1 MCPHTFLDVV
11 WSQCCD
17 FYFILFYFIFNFLQ
31 AAAGL
36 HLLVLRLEDLDVVWS
51 QVLSLLA
58 LLVQKYKY

>member
-1 MCPHTFLDVV
+1 MCPHTYLDVV

-17 FYFILFYFIFNFLQ
+17 FSFILFYFLLILQ

>member
-1 MCPHTFLDVV
+1 MWCGQASVV
-11 WSQCCD
+11 T
-17 FYFILFYFIFNFLQ
+17 FILFYFIFFYFLQ

-51 QVLSLLA
+51 QVLGLLA

>member
-1 MCPHTFLDVV
+1 MCPHTYLDVV
-11 WSQCCD
+11 WSQCGD
-17 FYFILFYFIFNFLQ
+17 FYDILLNFIFILQ

-58 LLVQKYKY
+58 LLVQRYKY

>member
-1 MCPHTFLDVV
+1 MLRGASVV
-11 WSQCCD
+11 TLV
-17 FYFILFYFIFNFLQ
+17 LFSLLFNFVQ

-58 LLVQKYKY
+58 VLVQKYKY